1 VFVLFVASRCVRY
14 VGNNRVA
21 VVEKL
26 WSGAGSV
33 TAGLIALRGEAGF
46 SPKCCAAATTSSSR
60 SSIAC
65 TASRW

>member
-33 TAGLIALRGEAGF
+33 TGADRAARRGRLQPEVLRGGYHF
-46 SPKCCAAATTSSSR
+46 FFPFQYR
-60 SSIAC
+60 VH
-65 TASRW
+65 ASRW